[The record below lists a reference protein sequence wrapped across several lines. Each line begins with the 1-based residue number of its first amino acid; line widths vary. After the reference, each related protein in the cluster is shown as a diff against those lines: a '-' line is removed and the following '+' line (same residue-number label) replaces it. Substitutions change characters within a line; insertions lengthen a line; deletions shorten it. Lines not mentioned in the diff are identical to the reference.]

1 MKNHVIR
8 ISFTSLFTFYFAT
21 IFGQSEISRIDKFA
35 IATQARTLDSLHYK
49 LTYKFGSDEEKV
61 RAIFRWITFNISY
74 DLIGVNKKNIY
85 SEIHKKLE
93 NVDSSTYE
101 EKYNQLDAEKVFK
114 ERRAVCDGYSRLF
127 KYLCDLS
134 QIKAVIINGYSRTLS
149 NEIGIT
155 GDVNHSWNAVLLN
168 KKWNLLD
175 VTWASGYCNS
185 ARTKFYKEFCNLYY
199 LTPSHVF
206 ITNHLPEESK
216 WTLLKE
222 GISKKSFFSAPYL
235 TDDFFNMGVKDYF
248 PKSGVIQID
257 STERIDIDL
266 DFENTTDSSLVII
279 ESYIDPKT
287 KIYKSNF
294 RYLPSRETL
303 EEKLKAEYLFEN
315 KKICLKYR
323 IQKKTT
329 TKIEVLYKGKIIMV
343 YRIDR

>member
-1 MKNHVIR
+1 M
-8 ISFTSLFTFYFAT
+8 
-21 IFGQSEISRIDKFA
+21 
-35 IATQARTLDSLHYK
+35 
-49 LTYKFGSDEEKV
+49 
-61 RAIFRWITFNISY
+61 
-74 DLIGVNKKNIY
+74 
-85 SEIHKKLE
+85 
-93 NVDSSTYE
+93 
-101 EKYNQLDAEKVFK
+101 
-114 ERRAVCDGYSRLF
+114 
-127 KYLCDLS
+127 
-134 QIKAVIINGYSRTLS
+134 
-149 NEIGIT
+149 
-155 GDVNHSWNAVLLN
+155 
-168 KKWNLLD
+168 
-175 VTWASGYCNS
+175 TWASGYCNS
-185 ARTKFYKEFCNLYY
+185 ARTKFYKDFCNLYY

-315 KKICLKYR
+315 KKYVLNIESKRRQRQKSKYF
-323 IQKKTT
+323 I
-329 TKIEVLYKGKIIMV
+329 KG
-343 YRIDR
+343 R